1 MRLALRQLGILVGI
15 GVVLAAVVALFLPRH
30 GYVHDFRT
38 AGIVIGI
45 VFAVFGAAAA
55 GGTPMS
61 YRVLENTRLPG
72 LRTTTISDDDTMRVS
87 ATALL
92 LVAGVLVIALAIVA

>member
-1 MRLALRQLGILVGI
+1 MNV
-15 GVVLAAVVALFLPRH
+15 
-30 GYVHDFRT
+30 
-38 AGIVIGI
+38 
-45 VFAVFGAAAA
+45 AA

-92 LVAGVLVIALAIVA
+92 LVAGVLVIALAIAA